1 MATITIDGKEVQIG
15 DNERLNVI
23 QAADRAGVAIPFYCW
38 HPGLTVV
45 ASCRMC
51 LVETGTKN
59 KDTGEISMLPK
70 LVPACQTPAKD
81 GTVVVT
87 NSDKV
92 RASQNFV
99 QEGLLLD
106 HPVDCPI
113 CDKAGECWLQ
123 DYYFNYGHAQRRAD
137 VRPFTSQRRDLGEHV
152 TLFVDRCVM
161 CSRCVRFTRE
171 ISGQGELQVI
181 NRGSH
186 AEIDIFPGYPID
198 NKLSGNVNDICPVG
212 ALCSKDFLYQQRVWF
227 LDPHDSVCT
236 RCSTGC
242 SIQLHVAQN
251 HLYRIQPRYNPNVN
265 DWWMC
270 DIGRYENQHVHA
282 PERLGS
288 IKRRI
293 DTVAGVGPK
302 GRPGGDGRDGSR
314 MEDGG
319 SRIEGRQFEDLLW
332 PEGIRA
338 VHEALARQAGS
349 APSRLAF
356 VLSPFLTC
364 EEAYL
369 LATYAKGFSSDVLLA
384 LGKVPIVGEDEK
396 FKSGFTIRAE
406 RCPNRRGV
414 EEILRHFQ
422 KEIVGWS
429 ALGVRLEAGG
439 LDAAYVTA
447 NYPDRWIDDSEAANF
462 ERLKLLVVHDILPS
476 PLARRAHFIVPGVTF
491 AEKDGSY
498 VNHSGLIQT
507 SEWGVRPPEGGHSDG
522 QTLSDLL
529 GRRGLFQAGAVLAEL
544 AAAVPFFARAA
555 EAVPSEGLSLV
566 SSEQKHPRTTA
577 LGTVTHPSPTFLSTA
592 SELLEVETSGI
603 EK

>member
-1 MATITIDGKEVQIG
+1 MATITIDGKEIQIG

-38 HPGLTVV
+38 HPGLSVV

-59 KDTGEISMLPK
+59 KDTREIAMVPK

-87 NSDKV
+87 DSDKV
-92 RASQNFV
+92 RANQHFV

-137 VRPFTSQRRDLGEHV
+137 VRPFTSKRRDLGKHV

-181 NRGSH
+181 DRGSH

-198 NKLSGNVNDICPVG
+198 NRLSGNVNDICPVG
-212 ALCSKDFLYQQRVWF
+212 ALCSKDFLYHQRVWF

-242 SIQLHVAQN
+242 SIQLQVAQN
-251 HLYRIQPRYNPNVN
+251 HLYRVQPRYNPNVN

-270 DIGRYENQHVHA
+270 DIGRYEIGHVHA
-282 PERLGS
+282 PERLGAV
-288 IKRRI
+288 KRRR
-293 DTVAGVGPK
+293 AG
-302 GRPGGDGRDGSR
+302 GGDGKRI
-314 MEDGG
+314 EDGG
-319 SRIEGRQFEDLLW
+319 LRIAEAGSADGRSGPFEDLLW
-332 PEGIRA
+332 PEGLRA
-338 VHEALARQAGS
+338 VQEALAGIASGS
-349 APSRLAF
+349 GASRLAF
-356 VLSPFLTC
+356 IFSPFLTC

-369 LATYAKGFSSDVLLA
+369 LALFARALSPDVLLA
-384 LGKVPIVGEDEK
+384 LGTVPVVGQDEK

-422 KEIVGWS
+422 KSVVDWG
-429 ALGVRLEAGG
+429 ALLKKVDAGEVAG
-439 LDAAYVTA
+439 AFITA
-447 NYPDRWIDDSEAANF
+447 NYPDPWIDESEASRF
-462 ERLKLLVVHDILPS
+462 ERLKLLIVHDVLPS
-476 PLARRAHFIVPGVTF
+476 PLARRAHLVVPGLTF

-498 VNHSGLIQT
+498 VNHAGLIQS
-507 SEWGVRPPEGGHSDG
+507 SEWGVRPGDGAHSDG
-522 QTLSDLL
+522 QTFGDLL
-529 GRRGLFQAGAVLAEL
+529 GRRGLFQAAAVLSEL
-544 AAAVPFFARAA
+544 AGAVPFFARAA
-555 EAVPSEGLSLV
+555 EGIPPEGLDLV
-566 SSEQKHPRTTA
+566 SGPAKHPRTTA
-577 LGTVTHPSPTFLSTA
+577 LGTVTHPSPTFLSSA
-592 SELLEVETSGI
+592 SELLEVEVSGT